1 MLTTVLHS
9 KTMGHRVWASFRARI
24 AWTMTVFHL
33 LARWG
38 MEIDAHDMI
47 RLSIA
52 EFSL

>member
-1 MLTTVLHS
+1 M
-9 KTMGHRVWASFRARI
+9 AAFN
-24 AWTMTVFHL
+24 L

-38 MEIDAHDMI
+38 LEIDDEGMV

>member
-1 MLTTVLHS
+1 MPLQPLIAQFDGQMIVLTDT
-9 KTMGHRVWASFRARI
+9 G
-24 AWTMTVFHL
+24 FHL

-38 MEIDAHDMI
+38 LEIDDENMI